1 MLAYRLI
8 QTQIERT
15 YLQIITSAEP
25 DFEDELGLYYQAL
38 LDLRN
43 GRPHL
48 VMILESFGGDDPS
61 PVQMEGLRAVSFAQ
75 LADMPVS
82 MTPLLRDNLPQALAE
97 ILFSKMAGGVAPAPI
112 MQTTRN
118 ASYQAEQLRLLQIQD
133 ATCAYIQCSA
143 ATERAITRQM
153 IEHTGD

>member
-97 ILFSKMAGGVAPAPI
+97 ILFSKMALGLAPRAHHADDAERKLSGGAAQIAANPGRHLRVHP
-112 MQTTRN
+112 MQR
-118 ASYQAEQLRLLQIQD
+118 
-133 ATCAYIQCSA
+133 
-143 ATERAITRQM
+143 
-153 IEHTGD
+153 GD